1 MELKHL
7 IIAAIVAN
15 AAKSGRPA
23 APGSLPAL
31 TNAILQ
37 DARPSYGVFASLPNC
52 LESPPAPCREDRKKT
67 TSAVFHLLTRF
78 FSLHL
83 CPPRRFHA
91 THGECF
97 GNTCLGH
104 EWRQCSTCS
113 GEKCN
118 PLRIQ
123 RAAAPELSG
132 IRAGW
137 RCTAL
142 GPCSTASG
150 HQPTDGWRADKVLNR
165 CLRAST
171 ADG

>member
-23 APGSLPAL
+23 APGFQPAL

-52 LESPPAPCREDRKKT
+52 LESPPALCREERKKNDKRGV
-67 TSAVFHLLTRF
+67 SPAYPILFAVPLPA
-78 FSLHL
+78 S
-83 CPPRRFHA
+83 RFHA

-104 EWRQCSTCS
+104 QWRQCSNCS

-150 HQPTDGWRADKVLNR
+150 HQPL
-165 CLRAST
+165 T
-171 ADG
+171 AGERIRS